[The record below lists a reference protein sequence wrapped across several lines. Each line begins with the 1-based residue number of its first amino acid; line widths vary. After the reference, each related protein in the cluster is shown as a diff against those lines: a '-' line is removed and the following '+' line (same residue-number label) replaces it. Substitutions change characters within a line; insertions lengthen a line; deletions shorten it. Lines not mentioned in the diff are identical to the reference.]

1 MSTGENKAIICQ
13 YFEQV
18 WNQRDLKAA
27 ERLLHPDCKAR
38 VSGQSASGRDLLI
51 GRLHMAFAT
60 YADLHFK
67 VCDLLAEEDRVA
79 ARWKRCGTYHDLPT
93 DKQVVVTGMSL
104 FRLRDGR
111 ITDIWINADDLGEL
125 QQMGVLSEL

>member
-18 WNQRDLKAA
+18 WNQRDLKSA

-38 VSGQSASGRDLLI
+38 FSGQSANGRDVLI
-51 GRLHMAFAT
+51 GRLPMAFST

-67 VCDLLAEEDRVA
+67 VCDLLAE
-79 ARWKRCGTYHDLPT
+79 
-93 DKQVVVTGMSL
+93 
-104 FRLRDGR
+104 
-111 ITDIWINADDLGEL
+111 
-125 QQMGVLSEL
+125 

>member
-1 MSTGENKAIICQ
+1 MSAAENKAIIRQ
-13 YFEQV
+13 YFECI
-18 WNQRDLKAA
+18 WNQRDICTA
-27 ERLLHPDCKAR
+27 EKLLDPACKAR
-38 VSGQSASGRDLLI
+38 VSGHCVTGRDLLI
-51 GRLHMAFAT
+51 NRLHMAFAT

-67 VCDLLAEEDRVA
+67 VCDLLAEDDRVY
-79 ARWKRCGTYHDLPT
+79 ARWKRCGTYHDLPV

-104 FRLRDGR
+104 FRLREGR